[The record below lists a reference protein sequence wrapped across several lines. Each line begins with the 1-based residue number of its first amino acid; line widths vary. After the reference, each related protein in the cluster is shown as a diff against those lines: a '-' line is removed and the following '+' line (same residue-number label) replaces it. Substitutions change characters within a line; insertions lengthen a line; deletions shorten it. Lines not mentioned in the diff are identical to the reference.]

1 MERRNFYIKLGEKL
15 RKARKKLGMTL
26 IEVAEQI
33 GFDSYQTLSS
43 IEKGKKQIQTWELL
57 NLAQI
62 YNQDTNYFL
71 SDKWDQSEP
80 EKILWRNKSESPKL
94 KSAEQ
99 KFINYCKRY
108 HFLEEKV
115 GIKLDNVFKQLKKDK
130 IVVDDYDHTEELANK
145 YNKKLNLGSH
155 PSKKLATILEE
166 KLHIKILYLPLD
178 DAGSGASTIGN
189 FGPAI
194 LINSLDSPWRR
205 NFDLAHEFFHLLTW
219 NLFDANSVHCYT
231 DENKKSRED
240 KLADCFASSLL
251 LPKSQLIE
259 EFNKKKKNNR
269 LSYLNSVMIAKEFG
283 VSKDALIWRLVNMK
297 LITKESAKKA
307 LDSPELITIN
317 WKHRKSEWGEM
328 PVFSER
334 YIRLAFTCYKKGFIS
349 RSKLAEYF
357 DIKLIELSDFLL
369 DKGFP
374 EEGEY
379 QIEFFAT

>member
-1 MERRNFYIKLGEKL
+1 MERNDFYIKLGEKL
-15 RKARKKLGMTL
+15 RKARKKVGMTQK
-26 IEVAEQI
+26 EAAEQV
-33 GFDSYQTLSS
+33 GFENYQTLLS
-43 IEKGKKQIQTWELL
+43 IEKGERPIQTWELL

-71 SDKWDQSEP
+71 SNKWDQSEP

-108 HFLEEKV
+108 HFLEGKL
-115 GIKLDNVFKQLKKDK
+115 GIKSESVFKALKKNE
-130 IVVDDYDHTEELANK
+130 IVINDYDDAEELANK

-166 KLHIKILYLPLD
+166 KLQIKILYLALD
-178 DAGSGASTIGN
+178 GAGSGASTIGN

-194 LINSLDSPWRR
+194 LINSLDAPWRR

-219 NLFDANSVHCYT
+219 NLFDPNIVHCYT
-231 DENKKSRED
+231 DEKKKSRED

-251 LPKSQLIE
+251 LPTSQLKE
-259 EFNKKKKNNR
+259 EFNKRIKDNK
-269 LSYLNSVMIAKEFG
+269 LSYLDSIMIAKEFG
-283 VSKDALIWRLVNMK
+283 VSKDAMIWRLVNMN
-297 LITKESAKKA
+297 LIAQDSAKKA
-307 LDSPELITIN
+307 LDSPELNIIN
-317 WKHRKSEWGEM
+317 WKQRKLEWGET
-328 PVFSER
+328 PKFSDR
-334 YIRLAFTCYKKGFIS
+334 YIRLAFYCYKKGFIS

-357 DIKLIELSDFLL
+357 DIKLAELSDFLL
-369 DKGFP
+369 EKGLS

-379 QIEFFAT
+379 GIEFFAT